1 VFFVLASGNWQLA
14 TGEVSATGN
23 WQLATGAI
31 MYQLAILCTL
41 CDQLATRNWQLATGG
56 IEFHITRGVVPLGD
70 YCGKGYNKT
79 SPKFLT
85 TYLKFIRR

>member
-1 VFFVLASGNWQLA
+1 MVRCDTLWFLVGPIPTGAYMLA
-14 TGEVSATGN
+14 TGVFRPSN

-56 IEFHITRGVVPLGD
+56 IEFHFRSSSRFTVIC
-70 YCGKGYNKT
+70 YT
-79 SPKFLT
+79 SC
-85 TYLKFIRR
+85 TYLYL